1 MLKIYAIKNF
11 AKNIRCAHSSGKTPY
26 MFFFVIIE
34 LNLSQIYQFEVI
46 TLFQYLQ
53 VSFRSSVRTIV
64 ASREYR

>member
-1 MLKIYAIKNF
+1 MYAIKNF
-11 AKNIRCAHSSGKTPY
+11 AKNIRCAHGSGKTPY

-34 LNLSQIYQFEVI
+34 LNLSQIYQLEVI

-64 ASREYR
+64 VSREYQ